1 MSSRGLVL
9 AIAVLA
15 ACQERTAP
23 PRERV
28 LARIPNGVPIVLSAD
43 GPALAAPRMRAVVDV
58 LRPRWPARFGCV
70 IDAALAAD
78 HVAVGIS
85 AERDLTVV
93 IATRAPMTCPGL
105 SKIGDGMWVA
115 TLGAGKP
122 ATTTSVLDD
131 PEHTRARHY
140 LARAPIALSIV
151 LPGVKVLASAGSDPL
166 EGWLSID
173 TREEA
178 SALAEQK
185 VRGVVD
191 RLARTDVTAP
201 FAQNIEISHA
211 GSQVIARLTGPVD
224 ADLAVAVRRALE
236 LYRVPAARTAAAF
249 ECPPLGPPLV
259 GCAGGTELT
268 VTSLVAALEPLAK
281 AQVTPIIENASVASV
296 RLDRP
301 IASLGLRSGDHLLA
315 VDGRRLT
322 SIAQV
327 TELLARARG
336 TISLTVQ
343 RTGATAV
350 LTVTERSF

>member
-15 ACQERTAP
+15 ACHGRTAP

-28 LARIPNGVPIVLSAD
+28 LARIPAGVPIVVAAD
-43 GPALAAPRMRAVVDV
+43 GPALSAPRMRTVVDV
-58 LRPRWPARFGCV
+58 LRPHWPARFGCV
-70 IDAALAAD
+70 FDAALSGD
-78 HVAVGIS
+78 HVAVGIT

-93 IATRAPMTCPGL
+93 IATRAAVTCPGL
-105 SKIGDGMWVA
+105 SKIDDGMWAA

-131 PEHTRARHY
+131 PEHARARPY
-140 LARAPIALSIV
+140 LASAPIAASIV
-151 LPGVKVLASAGSDPL
+151 LPGVRVLASASGDPL

-173 TREEA
+173 TLDEA

-201 FAQNIEISHA
+201 FAQRIEISHE

-224 ADLAVAVRRALE
+224 ADLALAVRRALE
-236 LYRVPAARTAAAF
+236 LYRAPAARTAASF
-249 ECPPLGPPLV
+249 ECPPLGPPVV

-268 VTSLVAALEPLAK
+268 VTSLAAALDPMSK
-281 AQVTPIIENASVASV
+281 AQVTPIIENASVASL
-296 RLDRP
+296 RLDTP
-301 IASLGLRSGDHLLA
+301 VASLGLRSGDFLLA
-315 VDGRRLT
+315 VDGRHLT
-322 SIAQV
+322 SAGQL

-336 TISLTVQ
+336 TLSITVQ
-343 RTGATAV
+343 RSGATVA
-350 LTVTERSF
+350 LQLTERSF